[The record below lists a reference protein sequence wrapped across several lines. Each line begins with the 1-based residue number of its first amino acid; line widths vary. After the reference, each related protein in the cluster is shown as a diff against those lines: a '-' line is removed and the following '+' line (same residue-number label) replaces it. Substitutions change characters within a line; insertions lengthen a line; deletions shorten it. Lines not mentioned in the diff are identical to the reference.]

1 MLCSP
6 AVLGDTWC
14 VHVMCTALHVS
25 HDIYSVGLICWRKH
39 VTWLAQPYN
48 FPGDCP
54 CQSKGI
60 HEKLHPPLRLMG
72 FNLDIYCVSLIIS
85 VKWTR
90 WTGRDG
96 FQQVFCLI
104 LTPIKSSYYQNLKC
118 IKDWTHRSP
127 CDSLHS
133 YCSGTCFIRST
144 EDADLGVILH
154 LNDMGY
160 LPKGAN

>member
-1 MLCSP
+1 MDGRYMVVGVVQWVNFFFPS
-6 AVLGDTWC
+6 LGLRPSEYKYLPW
-14 VHVMCTALHVS
+14 HSRQHWSHSSTANLS
-25 HDIYSVGLICWRKH
+25 QFFWS
-39 VTWLAQPYN
+39 
-48 FPGDCP
+48 
-54 CQSKGI
+54 I